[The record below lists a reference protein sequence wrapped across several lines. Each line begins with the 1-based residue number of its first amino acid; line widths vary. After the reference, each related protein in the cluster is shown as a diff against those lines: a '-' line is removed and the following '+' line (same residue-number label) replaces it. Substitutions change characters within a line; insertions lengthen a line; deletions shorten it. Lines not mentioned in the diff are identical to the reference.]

1 MESGS
6 LAARFSG
13 AHWRLWALLP
23 IIALVGAIAI
33 FVSTGNSLLDLV
45 GQNPPPRDELDVRRV
60 EFQPGQIKVKV
71 TNPQREDITIATV
84 TVDDAIVPYTLDGDR
99 TIGRLRST
107 TVVIRTTTSLFS
119 GNGKRPFCGKP
130 GVSTNPGLIVCTEM
144 PRAASSIAADREN
157 ASWACL
163 VAE

>member
-107 TVVIRTTTSLFS
+107 TVVI
-119 GNGKRPFCGKP
+119 PFDWVDG
-130 GVSTNPGLIVCTEM
+130 SFTATRRSSSSS
-144 PRAASSIAADREN
+144 RAAKTWPMPPVPSSSSSR
-157 ASWACL
+157 
-163 VAE
+163 